1 MCRLDADGSATF
13 SVQGSGSRSTTAF
26 DKAADS
32 RPSFLSGGNND
43 TTSISTSNR
52 NDDTS
57 SNTTDSS
64 QGRKHSELDT
74 KMSQLGLYGRQKE
87 TGTIRKCLEDL
98 MTTGENKLV
107 YISGLSGTGKTALAA
122 TVADSVVMKNGI
134 FAMGKFDQKLRDEP
148 YAGIAAAGR
157 HICGEILHRKNSSE
171 HMDFEDVR
179 KMIIKNVGSELST
192 LAMILPEIED
202 IVGSSDLL
210 AQDNIAGGDYGSNK
224 ERLNN
229 AIRTFFRTVAT
240 FFKPLVMVLD
250 DIQWADLPSINLMQV
265 LMTDESSSNFMLIAL
280 YRSNEVDETHVVT
293 KMMKTLDE
301 KEKEFD
307 FDTTK
312 IEVGDLKMEQVDE
325 ILVELLQLPS
335 YRTAD
340 LSEIIHR
347 RTGGNA
353 FFVLNFIDMLKNQR
367 LVVYSTVEKCWVWD
381 ETEIELETIATD
393 NVVDILKHRMKNLP
407 KQMQEVLQLAAC
419 LGASFQESVLSK
431 VANDYF
437 SRQPNAPNAD
447 RLSKW
452 LTKAIEEGFVKMDN
466 VGYRWI
472 HDKVQEAALSIASGT
487 DLTKMRFQVG
497 TILLRRL
504 SRQEMDQAL
513 FVVVNLL
520 NVGIGTEVSLESAVS
535 FAELNLRAA
544 QRAMRLSG
552 FEIAAS
558 YGDVAIG
565 LLPEGHW
572 QSQYKL
578 SLKLHT
584 LAIQAHGVLGNV
596 ETMQTLYE
604 EVLGQPDVL
613 LNDRLPLHHAMLES
627 LSGRDPQAAKEL
639 ANEVLEQL
647 NHPLMKSGRKLS
659 IFKRF
664 NVIKA
669 YDRNLNPDM
678 ASTLPVMTDK
688 NALSAMKI
696 LSSVLVL
703 TYVTN
708 KAELPVV
715 TSKMASLVNT
725 FGVCDEAANAYCYR
739 GSFASNLRVVD
750 AHAKFAKVI
759 MDRSKDR
766 YSKAASKMYIFCL
779 MSHTR
784 DIRWVQK
791 GYEENYHYSLQVG
804 DIQMALYSFMHVL
817 YYALVSGH
825 SLESTSAEAR
835 HTIRSL
841 QRMNR
846 GWQVGLMTIL
856 WQGVLNMR
864 GQSEDP
870 FVLKGEAMD
879 ETAMAPASPGT
890 VDGALRI
897 GFKAI
902 IFAFCGNHQANA
914 DEHIDHIQAAAS
926 QVAGNGIC
934 FWFEV
939 YTAISCLHCARSAPG
954 RHFQKYKRFGQQTS
968 KRVKK
973 WIAQGCANL
982 KQLDLLLDAELAV
995 LAGNDKKARQSY
1007 KKSIRT
1013 AEKML
1018 RVNDAGLASERY
1030 GEYLLERGN
1039 KEGARGAL
1047 THAVEFYSLWGSDLK
1062 VESIRS
1068 KHEGLLLPLNVEGGE
1083 VLRV

>member
-1 MCRLDADGSATF
+1 MCGVDSNNSASF
-13 SVQGSGSRSTTAF
+13 SGQGSGSRSTTTF
-26 DKAADS
+26 NKAADS
-32 RPSFLSGGNND
+32 RPGSFHSGGNDN
-43 TTSISTSNR
+43 TSIPTSSKTKNR
-52 NDDTS
+52 HHDTS

-64 QGRKHSELDT
+64 QGSQEKKLDT
-74 KMSQLGLYGRQKE
+74 KISQLGLYGRQKE

-98 MTTGENKLV
+98 VITGKNKLV

-122 TVADSVVMKNGI
+122 TVADSVIKKNGI

-353 FFVLNFIDMLKNQR
+353 FFVLNFIDMLKNQH
-367 LVVYSTVEKCWVWD
+367 LLVYSKVEKCWVWD

-393 NVVDILKHRMKNLP
+393 NVVDILKQRMKNLP
-407 KQMQEVLQLAAC
+407 KQMREVLQLAAC
-419 LGASFQESVLSK
+419 LG
-431 VANDYF
+431 
-437 SRQPNAPNAD
+437 
-447 RLSKW
+447 
-452 LTKAIEEGFVKMDN
+452 
-466 VGYRWI
+466 
-472 HDKVQEAALSIASGT
+472 
-487 DLTKMRFQVG
+487 
-497 TILLRRL
+497 
-504 SRQEMDQAL
+504 
-513 FVVVNLL
+513 
-520 NVGIGTEVSLESAVS
+520 
-535 FAELNLRAA
+535 
-544 QRAMRLSG
+544 
-552 FEIAAS
+552 
-558 YGDVAIG
+558 
-565 LLPEGHW
+565 
-572 QSQYKL
+572 
-578 SLKLHT
+578 
-584 LAIQAHGVLGNV
+584 
-596 ETMQTLYE
+596 
-604 EVLGQPDVL
+604 
-613 LNDRLPLHHAMLES
+613 
-627 LSGRDPQAAKEL
+627 

-696 LSSVLVL
+696 LSSLLIL

-725 FGVCDEAANAYCYR
+725 FGVCDEAANAYCFR
-739 GSFASNLRVVD
+739 GTFATDLRVID
-750 AHAKFAKVI
+750 AHAKFAKGI

-779 MSHTR
+779 MSYTR

-804 DIQMALYSFMHVL
+804 DIQMALYSFMIDL

-825 SLESTSAEAR
+825 SLEAIATEAR
-835 HTIRSL
+835 HKLKSL
-841 QRMNR
+841 ARMNR
-846 GWQVGLMTIL
+846 GWQIGLMTIL
-856 WQGVLNMR
+856 LQGVLNMQ

-879 ETAMAPASPGT
+879 ETAMAPASPFSL
-890 VDGALRI
+890 DGAIRI
-897 GFKAI
+897 GSKAI
-902 IFAFCGNHQANA
+902 IYAFCGNHQANA
-914 DEHIDHIQAAAS
+914 DQHMEHVQNAAIQL
-926 QVAGNGIC
+926 AGNGIG

-939 YTAISCLHCARSAPG
+939 YTAISSLHCARSASG
-954 RHFQKYKRFGQQTS
+954 RQFKKYQRFGQQTS

-982 KQLDLLLDAELAV
+982 KQLDFLLDAELAV
-995 LAGNDKKARQSY
+995 LAGNDKKARQCY

-1030 GEYLLERGN
+1030 GEYLLLEHHHGN

-1068 KHEGLLLPLNVEGGE
+1068 KHEELLRPSIV
-1083 VLRV
+1083 